1 MRANGNAAA
10 LCQLAIAAN
19 SGQLG
24 DRAAANESLHAL
36 LIQRLDI
43 AKLPRQELAIWWQ
56 PDLVEDLIVGLR
68 KAGLEPDGKL
78 LARPCDPQA
87 GSCILR
93 DCTQI
98 PSYCDYGVLNQSEA
112 VRQRQSTNCVSD
124 R

>member
-1 MRANGNAAA
+1 MRSWSCQKEACL
-10 LCQLAIAAN
+10 LC
-19 SGQLG
+19 LG
-24 DRAAANESLHAL
+24 R
-36 LIQRLDI
+36 IVG
-43 AKLPRQELAIWWQ
+43 